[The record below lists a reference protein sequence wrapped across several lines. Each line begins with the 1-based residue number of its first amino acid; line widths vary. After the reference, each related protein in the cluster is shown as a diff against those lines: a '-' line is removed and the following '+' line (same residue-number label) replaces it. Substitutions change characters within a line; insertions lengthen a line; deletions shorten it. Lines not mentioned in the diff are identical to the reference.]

1 MHHECLIPSNGAKT
15 PFGWSRRKFLG
26 STIAGSLMLRSTAEA
41 NDAGFE
47 ALRDE
52 LIRQLDATTQPP
64 GATVAILSDLH
75 IFLGNQYPRLT
86 TESFDDQI
94 VAEINGL
101 QPVISHLVMAG
112 DLISYHS
119 MTPGSPRFPLAY
131 AWALEEFRI
140 AREQIRRFEMP
151 VWMVPGNHDTDAFEV
166 DAELFRS
173 ELGVPAYQRIEIA
186 GVPVFLLNTGNG
198 GMLGPAQR
206 EWLLEQAA
214 TVPRDQEVLIVQH
227 IPTFD
232 LVYSQA
238 GSKRIIAEA
247 FADRSAPVFIVSG
260 HHHSF
265 SDRVYSANGTTFV
278 QMQTTTANPRMFSD
292 GRSPGYVLLHL
303 REGRVMKRIQRS
315 LVVWGF
321 RPLPDIGSMTPAP
334 VTYPFDGAQGK
345 IATYEEGF
353 YARAGVMEHSGVDVG
368 CFIANCKT
376 MTLRLRP
383 GDYRAR
389 ITRLVIAGEITPPNQ
404 PRCWVSTSA
413 DSNTWMEVPF
423 SAARGVGLH
432 EADLSG
438 VLDADDEYLIKL
450 DTGLEDDFAGFTC
463 SGWALAAAPGG
474 MTGYEEWLY
483 RIYGTL
489 ERRPENSPDAIAKG
503 GSHPNVLTY
512 AFNLD
517 PWKTGSLSGL
527 PTIQVE
533 GDTLGRPTAVTIN
546 HVRVADPASGLEY
559 VIESSADL
567 QEWHELAVST
577 LHQTIIATDSG
588 YEQVGIRFAPPTAG
602 EHRFFRLNV
611 RHTGSAEGVAGPV
624 KLED

>member
-1 MHHECLIPSNGAKT
+1 MHHECLIPSNGANT
-15 PFGWSRRKFLG
+15 PFAWSRRKVLG
-26 STIAGSLMLRSTAEA
+26 STIAGSRALRAIAQADDT
-41 NDAGFE
+41 GFE
-47 ALRDE
+47 RLRDE

-64 GATVAILSDLH
+64 GATVAVLSDPH
-75 IFLGNQYPRLT
+75 IFLGDQYPTLR
-86 TESFDDQI
+86 TETYDDQI
-94 VAEINGL
+94 IAEINGL
-101 QPVISHLVMAG
+101 QPVITQLVIAG

-131 AWALEEFRI
+131 AWALDEFRI

-151 VWMVPGNHDTDAFEV
+151 VWMVPGNHDTDAFET

-232 LVYSQA
+232 LVFSQA

-247 FADRSAPVFIVSG
+247 FAGRSAPVFIVSG
-260 HHHSF
+260 HHHNF
-265 SDRVYSANGTTFV
+265 SDRAYTANGTTFV

-303 REGRVMKRIQRS
+303 REGRVIKRIQRS
-315 LVVWGF
+315 LVAWGF
-321 RPLPDIGSMTPAP
+321 RPLPDIGSITAVPGA
-334 VTYPFDGAQGK
+334 YPFDGVQGK

-353 YARAGVMEHSGVDVG
+353 YARDGLMEHSGVDVG
-368 CFIANCKT
+368 CFIAYCKT
-376 MTLRLRP
+376 MTVRLRP

-438 VLDADDEYLIKL
+438 VLTADGEYLIKL

-474 MTGYEEWLY
+474 MTGYEEWQY

-489 ERRPENSPDAIAKG
+489 ERRPETSPDAIAKG
-503 GSHPNVLTY
+503 GFHPNLLTY

-533 GDTLGRPTAVTIN
+533 ADARGRPTAVTID
-546 HVRVADPASGLEY
+546 HVRVAGDTSGLEY
-559 VIESSADL
+559 VIESSSDL
-567 QEWHELAVST
+567 QEWVELAVPT
-577 LHQTIIATDSG
+577 LDQTIIATDSG
-588 YEQVGIRFAPPTAG
+588 YERVRIRFEPPAAG
-602 EHRFFRLNV
+602 EQRFFRLNV
-611 RHTGSAEGVAGPV
+611 RHTGSAEGTAGPV
-624 KLED
+624 PLQN